1 MKEGEVKDY
10 DNHSTNEHS
19 KDVLRVILR
28 CCLNKNKY
36 FYIDKSKIMRITELR
51 GKVTN

>member
-1 MKEGEVKDY
+1 MSEGEVKDF

-28 CCLNKNKY
+28 CCMNKDKY
-36 FYIDKSKIMRITELR
+36 FYLDKSKLMKTTELR
-51 GKVTN
+51 GKVMN